1 MIREAHI
8 KDPQETLSATVR
20 LQQLI
25 GSIILL
31 IRGEMDNSA
40 YEEESRRLVGSGGY
54 VLYTVDKVMGSFLK
68 HIHTLISD
76 AVCGDLIVV
85 VIENAH
91 LGCLLL
97 IPRIQE

>member
-8 KDPQETLSATVR
+8 KEPQETLSATVR

-54 VLYTVDKVMGSFLK
+54 VLYLSLI
-68 HIHTLISD
+68 HI
-76 AVCGDLIVV
+76 
-85 VIENAH
+85 
-91 LGCLLL
+91 
-97 IPRIQE
+97 